1 MLLLIQNILINIPN
15 MDFTDIKKKAFEMK
29 NKALEYSSDRLSNS
43 SLTIDSKKE
52 LDEFI
57 AKSENTKFT
66 SSETGKEKI
75 FVKRV
80 IILFWD
86 EKTDFFKK
94 ALYKAP
100 VLIAKSFSQ
109 NIPFKLAKS
118 TIKDSALSDY
128 KVSELP
134 SLVVFENKEMYKVI
148 TWEENILKLVNSF
161 NLDINTLIKD
171 M

>member
-1 MLLLIQNILINIPN
+1 
-15 MDFTDIKKKAFEMK
+15 MDFTDIKKRAFEIK
-29 NKALEYSSDRLSNS
+29 NKALKYSSDKLSES
-43 SLTIDSKKE
+43 SLTLNSKKE
-52 LDEFI
+52 FDEFI
-57 AKSENTKFT
+57 ARSENTKFT
-66 SSETGKEKI
+66 SSETGKEKV

-118 TIKDSALSDY
+118 IIKDVKLSDFM
-128 KVSELP
+128 VTEVP
-134 SLVVFENKEMYKVI
+134 SLIVFENKEIHKVI
-148 TWEENILKLVNSF
+148 TWEKNILKLVNSF
-161 NLDINTLIKD
+161 NLDINTLTKD

>member
-1 MLLLIQNILINIPN
+1 
-15 MDFTDIKKKAFEMK
+15 MDFTDIKKRAFEIK
-29 NKALEYSSDRLSNS
+29 NKALKYSSDKLSES
-43 SLTIDSKKE
+43 SLTLNSKKE
-52 LDEFI
+52 FDEFI
-57 AKSENTKFT
+57 ARSENTKFT
-66 SSETGKEKI
+66 SSETGKEKV

-80 IILFWD
+80 IILFGD

-118 TIKDSALSDY
+118 IIKDVKLSDFM
-128 KVSELP
+128 VTEVP
-134 SLVVFENKEMYKVI
+134 SLIVFENKEIHKVI
-148 TWEENILKLVNSF
+148 TGEKNILKLVNSF
-161 NLDINTLIKD
+161 NLDINTLTKD